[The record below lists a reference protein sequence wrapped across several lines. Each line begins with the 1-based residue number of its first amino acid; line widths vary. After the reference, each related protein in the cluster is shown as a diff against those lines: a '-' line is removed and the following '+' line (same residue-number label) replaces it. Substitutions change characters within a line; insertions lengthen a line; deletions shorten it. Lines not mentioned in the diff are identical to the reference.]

1 MRRLIRLILV
11 VALFGVGWILLRA
24 WLEEAASPAQEG
36 SDFSGT
42 PSGASGEPAPAPA
55 GANQATKAELYE
67 QAKRLGIARRSKMT
81 KQQLADAI
89 DAARSQG

>member
-1 MRRLIRLILV
+1 MRRLLRLIFV
-11 VALFGVGWILLRA
+11 VALFGAGWILLRA
-24 WLEEAASPAQEG
+24 WLEEAASPAQVG
-36 SDFSGT
+36 SDSSPT
-42 PSGASGEPAPAPA
+42 PSGASGEPARASA

-89 DAARSQG
+89 EAAQSQG